1 MDRFSSGVDV
11 EITPPTSPH
20 LSQTMY
26 KSTPNNN
33 ARVDHSINNMRMNN
47 STLVHRNIKQIQQQ
61 NMTLPIQPRQPLN
74 LDTTTN
80 NKVSPSNLLN
90 ISSAST
96 NAQPST
102 ASNIA
107 GASAANMAPSSVSQQ
122 RTLLPR
128 PIIAP
133 NRTIFDK
140 ILDFLIGEG
149 PNNRYAL
156 ICKSCHF
163 HNGMAL
169 REEFEFVGKLYFLI

>member
-1 MDRFSSGVDV
+1 
-11 EITPPTSPH
+11 
-20 LSQTMY
+20 MY

-33 ARVDHSINNMRMNN
+33 NNNNRMDQSISNMRMNN
-47 STLVHRNIKQIQQQ
+47 TTLVHRNIKQIQQQ
-61 NMTLPIQPRQPLN
+61 NMTMPSQPRQPNN
-74 LDTTTN
+74 LDIT
-80 NKVSPSNLLN
+80 SRASQGNLLN
-90 ISSAST
+90 L
-96 NAQPST
+96 ST
-102 ASNIA
+102 ASNVQLSTA
-107 GASAANMAPSSVSQQ
+107 SNVGATPAAANVAPPSVSQQ

-133 NRTIFDK
+133 NRTILDK

-169 REEFEFVGKLYFLI
+169 REEFEFVGKFSDCNPNLEPLDHKKGKYSEEF